1 MISLHHGIKKKIVL
15 LLGERNDCMI
25 FYHDRIKI
33 RDAYYEWLQKNANV
47 KDCIENLIAF
57 MSIEGLL
64 KDRTEC
70 DFYDRQII
78 KLLKKEPQEEAK

>member
-1 MISLHHGIKKKIVL
+1 
-15 LLGERNDCMI
+15 MI

-33 RDAYYEWLQKNANV
+33 RDAYYEWLQKNADV

-78 KLLKKEPQEEAK
+78 KLFKEESHE

>member
-15 LLGERNDCMI
+15 LSGERNDCMI

-33 RDAYYEWLQKNANV
+33 RDAYYEWLQKNADV

-78 KLLKKEPQEEAK
+78 KLFKEESQEEAK